1 MNTKDQAKKDYEE
14 NIQLMQG
21 LMGRLDAVEK
31 KTTAEVEHPDPTKHK
46 YISFVKSFFR
56 IVAGITLCFGE
67 FAVAGVL
74 LIVAEALGIYE
85 EMV

>member
-1 MNTKDQAKKDYEE
+1 MNAKDQAKKDYEA
-14 NIQLMQG
+14 NIQLMQD

-31 KTTAEVEHPDPTKHK
+31 KTTSEVEHPDPTKHK

-56 IVAGITLCFGE
+56 IIAGIALCFGE

>member
-1 MNTKDQAKKDYEE
+1 MTEYEE
-14 NIQLMQG
+14 NIEIMKDL
-21 LMGRLDAVEK
+21 RNRIDAVLH
-31 KTTAEVEHPDPTKHK
+31 TNAGQTNTNIPDPTKHK

-56 IVAGITLCFGE
+56 IIAGTALCFGE
-67 FAVAGVL
+67 FTIAGVL

>member
-14 NIQLMQG
+14 NIQLMQD
-21 LMGRLDAVEK
+21 LMGRLDAVER
-31 KTTAEVEHPDPTKHK
+31 KTTSEVEHPDPTKHK

-67 FAVAGVL
+67 FAVAGLL